1 LIVSD
6 PLHMKRSVALAEKTG
21 IRCLSSP
28 TRTSAYRSFGPK
40 ANSLAWE
47 TFFFMLGRLSGFN

>member
-1 LIVSD
+1 
-6 PLHMKRSVALAEKTG
+6 MKRSVALAEKTG